1 MKACWGLVAHTFN
14 PSTQEAEAGKSLQIP
29 DQAGLQTELQDSQ
42 GYTEKPCPGKEKR
55 KEKEERGRRGR
66 KREYIY
72 FNQRTIPLKH
82 RKTQV
87 F

>member
-1 MKACWGLVAHTFN
+1 MGVVVYSFN
-14 PSTQEAEAGKSLQIP
+14 QEAEAGRSLQIP
-29 DQAGLQTELQDSQ
+29 DQAGLQTELQNSQ

-55 KEKEERGRRGR
+55 KEKEERGGRGR
-66 KREYIY
+66 GKKREYIY